1 MKDIK
6 IFLKKKKK
14 TSNNIVMNVINI
26 SQKIKKNKQVEY
38 RKNYYKMR
46 KNALFLLYESILM
59 QKVLLLQKEK
69 YEKLFSFA
77 LKFEKFTLNK
87 QKFEKKSKKILFFR
101 LCKFLP

>member
-46 KNALFLLYESILM
+46 KNALFLL
-59 QKVLLLQKEK
+59 
-69 YEKLFSFA
+69 
-77 LKFEKFTLNK
+77 
-87 QKFEKKSKKILFFR
+87 
-101 LCKFLP
+101 